1 MARPF
6 RYTFIL
12 IVVAVAVG
20 LAAAGGW
27 RYARAS
33 APVSG
38 PIVIISVDT
47 LRSDHLPVYGYRQV
61 KTPAIDALAADG
73 VLFERA
79 YSHAP
84 QTLPAHAALLSG
96 RLPFE
101 TGVRDNVGFAIKSG
115 ERLLPQMLHDRGFAT
130 GGIVSA
136 FVLRKDTGI
145 AQGFDF
151 FDGEMPP
158 SRVDTSIG
166 QVQRDGMQSEKI
178 AETWLDSVG
187 TSRAFLFLHLYEP
200 HKPYAPPERFAE
212 YQPYDGEIAYV
223 DEIVGTFV
231 KYLKS
236 HQLYDRS
243 TIILLSDH
251 GEGLGDHGEQE
262 HGLFVYDEA
271 IHVPLIIKSE
281 GNVGAGRRLGDLVQH
296 IDVVPTVLD
305 FVKAPIP
312 GQLRGR
318 SLKPLLEGTGRLKPA
333 AVYSEALYARYH
345 FGWSE
350 LTALTDERYR
360 YIKAPRE
367 ELYDLER
374 DRHERTNLAE
384 ERAQAA
390 QAMRGV
396 LDRVASGA
404 AIQTPSVVSAEAR
417 ERLQALG
424 YVGGQSESGS
434 ATLEAGESLPDPK
447 DKRAILERYRAA
459 VDLAGDGK
467 FAPAI
472 AVLQQILRDDP
483 QMADVWAQTAA
494 FAIRIDRFDQA
505 LDAYRHYITLK
516 PSEPQPY
523 LGAAGALLRLRK
535 YAEAREHALVAVQV
549 AGDKAERA
557 QGVSADGARS
567 ISAEG
572 ARGFS
577 RANTVATA
585 HELLARIALAQKD
598 DDTAREEARQ
608 AEEADPAMPVAAY
621 IEGRIFY
628 DQGKYGDAVQSFE
641 QAIAL
646 LRTPGSRPVP
656 ELYYYAGDTLGR
668 LERYHDAEVAF
679 NEELRLFPLNSRAR
693 AGLAMLY
700 QATDRPD
707 EAERAV
713 RDMLRTTPTP
723 DTYALAARLFTMFGH
738 RQEADVVRA
747 EARRAFADA
756 PRGGARAQH

>member
-1 MARPF
+1 MARPL

-12 IVVAVAVG
+12 IVVAIAVG

-47 LRSDHLPVYGYRQV
+47 LRSDHLPAYGYRRV

-101 TGVRDNVGFAIKSG
+101 TGVRDNVGFAIKPS
-115 ERLLPQMLHDRGFAT
+115 ERLLPQMLRDRGFAT
-130 GGIVSA
+130 GGVVSA

-151 FDGEMPP
+151 FDGEMPA

-187 TSRAFLFLHLYEP
+187 TPRAFLFLHLYEP
-200 HKPYAPPERFAE
+200 HKPYTPPERFAE
-212 YQPYDGEIAYV
+212 YEPYDGEIAYV

-271 IHVPLIIKSE
+271 IHVPLVIKPE
-281 GNVGAGRRLGDLVQH
+281 GNVGAGRRVGDLVQH
-296 IDVVPTVLD
+296 IDVVPTLLD

-318 SLKPLLEGTGRLKPA
+318 SLKPLLEGTGRLKPV

-374 DRHERTNLAE
+374 DGQERTNLVD

-390 QAMRGV
+390 QAMRGA
-396 LDRVASGA
+396 LDRLTTGA
-404 AIQTPSVVSAEAR
+404 AIQTPSAVSAEAR

-424 YVGGQSESGS
+424 YVGSQSESGS
-434 ATLEAGESLPDPK
+434 ATLEADESLPDPK
-447 DKRAILERYRAA
+447 DKREILERYRAA
-459 VDLAGDGK
+459 IDLAGNGK
-467 FAPAI
+467 FASAI

-494 FAIRIDRFDQA
+494 FATRIDRFDQA
-505 LDAYRHYITLK
+505 LDAYKHYIALK

-523 LGAAGALLRLRK
+523 LGAAGALLRLKR
-535 YAEAREHALVAVQV
+535 YAEAREHGLLAVQV
-549 AGDKAERA
+549 AGDKAEGA
-557 QGVSADGARS
+557 QGL
-567 ISAEG
+567 SAEG

-577 RANTVATA
+577 RAKTVGTA
-585 HELLARIALAQKD
+585 HELLARIALTQKD
-598 DDTAREEARQ
+598 ADTARDEARQ
-608 AEEADPAMPVAAY
+608 AEEADPSMPVAAY
-621 IEGRIFY
+621 IEGRILY
-628 DQGKYGDAVQSFE
+628 DQAKY
-641 QAIAL
+641 
-646 LRTPGSRPVP
+646 R
-656 ELYYYAGDTLGR
+656 
-668 LERYHDAEVAF
+668 
-679 NEELRLFPLNSRAR
+679 
-693 AGLAMLY
+693 
-700 QATDRPD
+700 
-707 EAERAV
+707 
-713 RDMLRTTPTP
+713 
-723 DTYALAARLFTMFGH
+723 
-738 RQEADVVRA
+738 
-747 EARRAFADA
+747 
-756 PRGGARAQH
+756 